1 MGGGEYRAMLSGS
14 RDCGGF
20 TMDTLTEIFPNLP
33 AYIELLPVFVIGL
46 CSGIVAFF
54 GDKSE
59 HHTKFYAIKCIVT
72 SAFITIIMYSILAA
86 TDLPYLAK
94 VGISC
99 AIGYFGIDKA
109 IEIVQK
115 IIALKGAR
123 TTEQVDKP
131 AENKDKK

>member
-1 MGGGEYRAMLSGS
+1 
-14 RDCGGF
+14 
-20 TMDTLTEIFPNLP
+20 MDILTELFPNLT
-33 AYIELLPVFVIGL
+33 AYLELLPVFVIGL

-54 GDKSE
+54 SDKSGD
-59 HHTKFYAIKCIVT
+59 HTKFYATKCIIT

-99 AIGYFGIDKA
+99 AVGFFGVDKA
-109 IEIVQK
+109 IEIAQTL
-115 IIALKGAR
+115 IAMRGSR

-131 AENKDKK
+131 KDKRRRSDDES

>member
-1 MGGGEYRAMLSGS
+1 
-14 RDCGGF
+14 
-20 TMDTLTEIFPNLP
+20 MDTLTEILPNLP

-54 GDKSE
+54 SDDKSE
-59 HHTKFYAIKCIVT
+59 NHTKLYAIKCIIT

-99 AIGYFGIDKA
+99 AVGFFGVDKA
-109 IEIVQK
+109 IEIAQTL
-115 IIALKGAR
+115 IAMKGSR

-131 AENKDKK
+131 RDRRKRSDDKS

>member
-1 MGGGEYRAMLSGS
+1 
-14 RDCGGF
+14 
-20 TMDTLTEIFPNLP
+20 MDTLTEIFPNLP

-54 GDKSE
+54 SDKSE
-59 HHTKFYAIKCIVT
+59 NHTKFYAIKCIIT

-99 AIGYFGIDKA
+99 AVGFFGVDKA

>member
-1 MGGGEYRAMLSGS
+1 
-14 RDCGGF
+14 
-20 TMDTLTEIFPNLP
+20 MDTLTEIFPNLP

-54 GDKSE
+54 SDKSGE
-59 HHTKFYAIKCIVT
+59 HTKFYAIKCIIT

-99 AIGYFGIDKA
+99 AVGFFGVDKA
-109 IEIVQK
+109 IEIAQTL
-115 IIALKGAR
+115 IAMKGGR

-131 AENKDKK
+131 RDRRKRSDDES